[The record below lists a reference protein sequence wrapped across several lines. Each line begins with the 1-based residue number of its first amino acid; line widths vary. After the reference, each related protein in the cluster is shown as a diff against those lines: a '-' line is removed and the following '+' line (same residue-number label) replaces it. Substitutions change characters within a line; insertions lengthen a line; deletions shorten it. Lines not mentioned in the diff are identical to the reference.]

1 VRGLSSTAD
10 SGMPS
15 VAAELRTRR
24 SIRSVKGF
32 PVEFLKTY
40 ICSAAILI
48 MGCPLLPVPTILGL
62 QLEKAAPTS
71 GYLQKQNVQ
80 MDKTGIDSIQ

>member
-1 VRGLSSTAD
+1 
-10 SGMPS
+10 
-15 VAAELRTRR
+15 
-24 SIRSVKGF
+24 
-32 PVEFLKTY
+32 
-40 ICSAAILI
+40 